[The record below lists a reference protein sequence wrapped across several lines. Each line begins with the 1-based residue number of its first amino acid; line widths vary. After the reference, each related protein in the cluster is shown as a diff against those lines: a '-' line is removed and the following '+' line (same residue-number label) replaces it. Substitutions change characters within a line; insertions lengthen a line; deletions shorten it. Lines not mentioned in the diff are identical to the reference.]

1 MPSIGTTCS
10 AESVLASTMN
20 PEPVTPAA
28 PFDVSIST
36 PSSSS
41 CCVMLRCTPNACA
54 MKIDAI
60 DR

>member
-1 MPSIGTTCS
+1 MK
-10 AESVLASTMN
+10 

-36 PSSSS
+36 PSTLELLADDRS
-41 CCVMLRCTPNACA
+41 TPNACA
-54 MKIDAI
+54 MKIAAI